1 MNPHSI
7 AVIAVM
13 ALSLVGVVGDILLK
27 KASQHE
33 SWFSNPYFAF
43 GFIVY
48 SSTAFGWI
56 FAMKY
61 LNMATVGVV
70 YSVTTIVCLALA
82 GAFLFNERLTP
93 SEYFGIFLA
102 VGSLFLLSRH
112 A

>member
-1 MNPHSI
+1 MNSRFV
-7 AVIAVM
+7 ALIAVM

-27 KASQHE
+27 KASQQE
-33 SWFSNPYFAF
+33 SWFSNPYFVF

-70 YSVTTIVCLALA
+70 YSVTTIVFLALS
-82 GAFLFNERLTP
+82 GAILFSERLAM
-93 SEYFGIFLA
+93 SEYIGILLA
-102 VGSLFLLSRH
+102 VGSLIILSRH